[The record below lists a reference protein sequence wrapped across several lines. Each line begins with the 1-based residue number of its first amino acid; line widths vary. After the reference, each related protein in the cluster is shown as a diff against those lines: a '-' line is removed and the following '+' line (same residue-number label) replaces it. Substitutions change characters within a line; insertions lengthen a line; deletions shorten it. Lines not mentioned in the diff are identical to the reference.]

1 MSYTNQKINNTAEN
15 NSDGAEISIKDIVQV
30 VVRRKWGVISIILLS
45 IIVSSILYFNE
56 EPVYLAKAVI
66 MINKPQQSTNV
77 VDAVLGFD
85 PNSDSQY
92 AIKDVE
98 LLKSIPVS
106 MTTVKTLWNSDKA
119 STLELFDNRPY
130 ISPITKV
137 FSWVIPN
144 SKDKKKQNYAPGTP
158 LYEQNMRYYAQK
170 FNRRIKINSLRGTSI
185 IEISVISPFKDETVY
200 LTNTLCDVYKKMDID
215 RNSERYIQ
223 ANRFVA
229 DMISDQEKMLEKAD
243 ADLSQYMSSNN
254 IYEVTGNTGA
264 LLGKLLEFDSRY
276 EELNAEYRITLN
288 NRNFIQ
294 KQLSEGER
302 EISDKI
308 AHAIDKQLGSIN
320 DDLRS
325 KESEYLNLLLSDN
338 HNEGVAKVKRNELE
352 QLRSRYEQMSKS
364 KIAGQISYIGQS
376 QKYRYDLISE
386 KLMLDRKLNNLNFSA
401 NEYKKLKK
409 DYEKQLDAL
418 PGKEQN
424 FVRLQRDRDVV
435 SKTYLFLKEKQD
447 ETRILIGSEVGNVS
461 IIGSA
466 FEPFSPE
473 SPDYKKNLVLGIVL
487 GLVLSSVYAFAA
499 ERLDDRINYDPYFF
513 KSLGFSIWGIVP
525 LIPSFKVTTKSG
537 IIVQIWNR
545 ITRLISISSGKNKKS
560 EIISSQSTT
569 TQNENETISCPM
581 MTEKLNS
588 SFAESFRSLRTN
600 LAFARIDQPIKTLLI
615 SGCSIGEGK
624 STVSANLAMGW
635 ALADKKTLI
644 IDADLRRPSQH
655 RIFKKSRAL
664 GLADCLVN
672 NDLEINDR
680 YIHKTHIDNLFLIS
694 AGSPVPNPNELLGS
708 DRMKVLLTN
717 LSEKFERIIIDS
729 PPVFISDAAQLLGMV
744 DGVLISVR
752 LGYSSKFTL
761 KQYAYDSFIHS
772 HIVGVVLIDNERP
785 TKGISGQGYS
795 RYGYSYGEYG
805 NSYSENKDKK

>member
-1 MSYTNQKINNTAEN
+1 MTYTNQKNNNPVEN
-15 NSDGAEISIKDIVQV
+15 SSDGAEISFKDIAQV

-45 IIVSSILYFNE
+45 ILGSILLYLNE
-56 EPVYLAKAVI
+56 KPVYLAKAVI
-66 MINKPQQSTNV
+66 MINKPQQSNDI

-106 MTTVKTLWNSDKA
+106 EKTVMTLWNSDKA

-130 ISPITKV
+130 ISPVQKI
-137 FSWVIPN
+137 FSWLIPET
-144 SKDKKKQNYAPGTP
+144 KGKKKQNYTPGTP
-158 LYEQNMRYYAQK
+158 LYEQTMRLYAQR
-170 FNRRIKINSLRGTSI
+170 FNSRIKINSLRGTSI
-185 IEISVISPFKDETVY
+185 IEISVVSPFKDESVY
-200 LTNTLCDVYKKMDID
+200 LTNTLCEVYKKMDID

-229 DMISDQEKMLEKAD
+229 DMIRDQEKLVEKAD

-254 IYEVTGNTGA
+254 IYEITGNTGA
-264 LLGKLLEFDSRY
+264 LLGKLLDYDTHY
-276 EELNAEYRITLN
+276 EELMAEYRITLN
-288 NRNFIQ
+288 NRNFVQ
-294 KQLSEGER
+294 NQLSEGER
-302 EISDKI
+302 DISNKI
-308 AHAIDKQLGSIN
+308 SRTIDTQLASIN
-320 DDLRS
+320 DDLRA
-325 KESEYLNLLLSDN
+325 KESEYINLLISKNQNDA
-338 HNEGVAKVKRNELE
+338 EVKEKRNELE
-352 QLRSRYEQMSKS
+352 QLRTRYEQMSKN

-376 QKYRYDLISE
+376 QKYRYEMISE
-386 KLMLDRKLNNLNFSA
+386 KLLLDRKLNNLNFSA
-401 NEYKKLKK
+401 NEYKKIKEI
-409 DYEKQLDAL
+409 YEKRLDSL

-447 ETRILIGSEVGNVS
+447 ETRILIGSEVGNIS

-473 SPDYKKNLVLGIVL
+473 SPDYKKNLVLGMVL
-487 GLVLSSVYAFAA
+487 GLVLSAVYAFVA

-525 LIPSFKVTTKSG
+525 LIPSFKVTTESG

-545 ITRLISISSGKNKKS
+545 ITRLVSNSSVTNKKK
-560 EIISSQSTT
+560 EITSSQVSTS
-569 TQNENETISCPM
+569 QSENETISCPM

-729 PPVFISDAAQLLGMV
+729 PPVFISDAAQLLSMV

-805 NSYSENKDKK
+805 NSYSENKDK